1 MKDSSGNPR
10 WKSPTLSALKRR
22 LVLAWWWVTLGLYLV
37 VLGCQTGEVRP
48 TFQDEC
54 GILSSQ
60 VDWSNRI
67 KVLNLLSL
75 AFSQECHGAFIEYAE
90 RAQSDFRY
98 KTFSLSREMVTVF
111 LSDGV
116 LTEYVLESY
125 ERAYLSVLR
134 AASYLRTGHPEEAKV
149 ELRRLDHELFA
160 PLYNF
165 GQDPVNLV
173 LSAVLWEVLGEP
185 GEARID
191 WIRMADPTGSSL
203 LHVNSTLKAFAQE
216 QVTRL
221 DQGAHPIP
229 PWQVYGLGRFPEVDW
244 DFKLFGSRNGYFVIH
259 PKPPFQEAC
268 VSKTGLRLS
277 TESWFA
283 KIAHRH
289 DHDYHPILNIQSWIR
304 LPIGVVYGL
313 VPFSIGAGIAVGG
326 CAGAASLG
334 GRGSGDLC
342 ALSILGGAHLMQI
355 APTVFQ
361 NTVRPDLRHW
371 ELLPA
376 AIVLTQAIDLESESC
391 HTNQVRLHPLVTR
404 PLVSPPI
411 NSKME
416 TLFPTLLPSHRSP
429 FPVSGQLP
437 STKSAILIG
446 G

>member
-1 MKDSSGNPR
+1 MKYSFRNPG
-10 WKSPTLSALKRR
+10 WKSTTASALKRR
-22 LVLAWWWVTLGLYLV
+22 LVLVWWWGALMLSLAI
-37 VLGCQTGEVRP
+37 LGCQEGEVRP

-54 GILSSQ
+54 GILSSN

-67 KVLNLLSL
+67 RVLNLLSL
-75 AFSQECHGAFIEYAE
+75 VFSQKCDAAFIEYAE
-90 RAQSDFRY
+90 RAQSDFRH
-98 KTFSLSREMVTVF
+98 KTFSFSQEMASVF

-125 ERAYLSVLR
+125 ERAYLSVLL
-134 AASYLRTGHPEEAKV
+134 AASYLRTGYPEEAKV

-165 GQDPVNLV
+165 GEDPVNLV

-185 GEARID
+185 GDARID
-191 WIRMADPTGSSL
+191 WFRLAEPTSSSL
-203 LHVNSTLKAFAQE
+203 LHVDPTLQTFAQE

-221 DQGAHPIP
+221 DQGGSPAPR
-229 PWQVYGLGRFPEVDW
+229 WQVYGLGRFPEVDW
-244 DFKLFGSRNGYFVIH
+244 DFKLFGSPNGYFVIH
-259 PKPPFQEAC
+259 PKPPFQKAC
-268 VSKTGLRLS
+268 VSETGFRLS

-289 DHDYHPILNIQSWIR
+289 DRAYHPLLNIQSWIR

-313 VPFSIGAGIAVGG
+313 VPFSLGAGVAVGG
-326 CAGAASLG
+326 CIGAASLG

-342 ALSILGGAHLMQI
+342 ALSLLGGAHLMQM

-376 AIVLTQAIDLESESC
+376 AIVLTYGADLESESC
-391 HTNQVRLHPLVTR
+391 HTDQARLHLLVTR
-404 PLVSPPI
+404 PLGAPPS
-411 NSKME
+411 NSKMG
-416 TLFPTLLPSHRSP
+416 TLFPIL
-429 FPVSGQLP
+429 
-437 STKSAILIG
+437 SARP
-446 G
+446 

>member
-1 MKDSSGNPR
+1 M
-10 WKSPTLSALKRR
+10 A
-22 LVLAWWWVTLGLYLV
+22 
-37 VLGCQTGEVRP
+37 
-48 TFQDEC
+48 
-54 GILSSQ
+54 
-60 VDWSNRI
+60 
-67 KVLNLLSL
+67 
-75 AFSQECHGAFIEYAE
+75 
-90 RAQSDFRY
+90 
-98 KTFSLSREMVTVF
+98 TVF

-125 ERAYLSVLR
+125 ERAYLSVLL

-149 ELRRLDHELFA
+149 ELRRLDHELFT

-165 GQDPVNLV
+165 GEDPVNLV

-185 GEARID
+185 GDARTD
-191 WIRMADPTGSSL
+191 WFRMAEPANSFLLYVDPTI
-203 LHVNSTLKAFAQE
+203 KAFAQE

-221 DQGAHPIP
+221 DQGGRPIP
-229 PWQVYGLGRFPEVDW
+229 RWQIYGLGHFPEVDW
-244 DFKLFGSRNGYFVIH
+244 DFQMFGSQTGYFVIH
-259 PKPPFQEAC
+259 PKPPFQKAC
-268 VSKTGLRLS
+268 VSETGLRLS

-289 DHDYHPILNIQSWIR
+289 DHDYHPLLNIQSWIR

-313 VPFSIGAGIAVGG
+313 VPFSIGAGLAVGG
-326 CAGAASLG
+326 CAGAATLG

-376 AIVLTQAIDLESESC
+376 AIVLTRAIDLESESC
-391 HTNQVRLHPLVTR
+391 HTGQVRLHSLVTP

-411 NSKME
+411 DSKME
-416 TLFPTLLPSHRSP
+416 RIPNPPLP
-429 FPVSGQLP
+429 
-437 STKSAILIG
+437 AIGL
-446 G
+446 

>member
-1 MKDSSGNPR
+1 M
-10 WKSPTLSALKRR
+10 
-22 LVLAWWWVTLGLYLV
+22 VLGLYLAV
-37 VLGCQTGEVRP
+37 SGCQMGEVRP

-75 AFSQECHGAFIEYAE
+75 AFSQECHGAVIEYAE
-90 RAQSDFRY
+90 RAQSDFRH
-98 KTFSLSREMVTVF
+98 KTFSLSREMATVF

-125 ERAYLSVLR
+125 ERAYLSVLL

-149 ELRRLDHELFA
+149 ELRRLDHELFT

-165 GQDPVNLV
+165 GEDPVNLV

-185 GEARID
+185 GDARTD
-191 WIRMADPTGSSL
+191 WFRMAEPANSFLLYVDPTI
-203 LHVNSTLKAFAQE
+203 KAFAQE

-221 DQGAHPIP
+221 DQGGRPIP
-229 PWQVYGLGRFPEVDW
+229 RWQVYGLGHFPDVDW
-244 DFKLFGSRNGYFVIH
+244 DFKVFGSQTGYFVIH
-259 PKPPFQEAC
+259 PKPHFQKAC
-268 VSKTGLRLS
+268 VSETGLRLS

-289 DHDYHPILNIQSWIR
+289 DHDYHPLLNIQSWIR
-304 LPIGVVYGL
+304 LPIGVMYGL
-313 VPFSIGAGIAVGG
+313 VPFSIGAGLAVGG
-326 CAGAASLG
+326 CAGAATLG

-355 APTVFQ
+355 APTIFQ

-376 AIVLTQAIDLESESC
+376 AIVLTRAIDLESESC
-391 HTNQVRLHPLVTR
+391 HTGQVQLHSLVTQ
-404 PLVSPPI
+404 PLP
-411 NSKME
+411 
-416 TLFPTLLPSHRSP
+416 LP
-429 FPVSGQLP
+429 
-437 STKSAILIG
+437 AIGL
-446 G
+446 

>member
-1 MKDSSGNPR
+1 MNALSRSPGWQN
-10 WKSPTLSALKRR
+10 PTLSFLTRR
-22 LVLAWWWVTLGLYLV
+22 LVLAQQWAVLGLYLA
-37 VLGCQTGEVRP
+37 VLGCQMGEVRP
-48 TFQDEC
+48 TLQDEC

-67 KVLNLLSL
+67 NVLNLLSL
-75 AFSQECHGAFIEYAE
+75 AFSQECDGTVIKYAE
-90 RAQSDFRY
+90 QAQSDFRH
-98 KTFSLSREMVTVF
+98 KTFSISREMATVF

-125 ERAYLSVLR
+125 ERAYLSVLL

-165 GQDPVNLV
+165 GEDPVNLV
-173 LSAVLWEVLGEP
+173 LSAALWEVLGEP
-185 GEARID
+185 GEARTD
-191 WIRMADPTGSSL
+191 WFRMAEPISSSL
-203 LHVNSTLKAFAQE
+203 LYVDPTLKAFAQK

-221 DQGAHPIP
+221 DQGVHPIP
-229 PWQVYGLGRFPEVDW
+229 RWQIYGVGRFPEIDW
-244 DFKLFGSRNGYFVIH
+244 DFKLFGSPNGYFVIH
-259 PKPPFQEAC
+259 PKPPFQKAC
-268 VSKTGLRLS
+268 ASETGIRLS

-289 DHDYHPILNIQSWIR
+289 DHNYHPLLNIQSWIR

-376 AIVLTQAIDLESESC
+376 AIVLTKAIDLESESC
-391 HTNQVRLHPLVTR
+391 YTDQVQLHSLVTR
-404 PLVSPPI
+404 PLASPPI
-411 NSKME
+411 DSKME
-416 TLFPTLLPSHRSP
+416 TLFPTLPLHP
-429 FPVSGQLP
+429 
-437 STKSAILIG
+437 
-446 G
+446 

>member
-1 MKDSSGNPR
+1 MKIKFNDFCHHNNCMKDSSRTPN
-10 WKSPTLSALKRR
+10 WKNPTLSALKRR
-22 LVLAWWWVTLGLYLV
+22 LVLAWQWVALGLYLAI
-37 VLGCQTGEVRP
+37 LGCQMGEVRP

-75 AFSQECHGAFIEYAE
+75 AFSQECDGAVIEYAE
-90 RAQSDFRY
+90 RAQSDFRH
-98 KTFSLSREMVTVF
+98 KTFSLSREMATVF

-125 ERAYLSVLR
+125 ERAYLSVLL
-134 AASYLRTGHPEEAKV
+134 AASYLRTGHPKEAKV

-165 GQDPVNLV
+165 GEDPVNLA

-185 GEARID
+185 GDARTD
-191 WIRMADPTGSSL
+191 WIRMAEPAGSSL
-203 LHVNSTLKAFAQE
+203 LHVDPTLKAFAQE
-216 QVTRL
+216 QVARL
-221 DQGAHPIP
+221 DQGSRPIP
-229 PWQVYGLGRFPEVDW
+229 RWQVYGLGRFPDVDW

-411 NSKME
+411 DSKME
-416 TLFPTLLPSHRSP
+416 TLFPTLPSQP
-429 FPVSGQLP
+429 
-437 STKSAILIG
+437 
-446 G
+446 